1 MNVNIIKQFCN
12 KKVLLVMKGGQRVT
26 VIIPNDLSE
35 ETLVLKDK
43 FGLNTA
49 INISLIEFISE
60 VD

>member
-49 INISLIEFISE
+49 INISLIENR
-60 VD
+60 V